1 MIGRI
6 LIREALG
13 LDSAERRQKAAM
25 RLAQAKATVNTQAT
39 SQALRDLKDAT
50 TERLAIETGREA

>member
-1 MIGRI
+1 VIGQR

-39 SQALRDLKDAT
+39 RQALRDLKDAT
-50 TERLAIETGREA
+50 TERLAIETGRAA

>member
-1 MIGRI
+1 MIAEP

-13 LDSAERRQKAAM
+13 LDSAERRQKAAL

-39 SQALRDLKDAT
+39 RKAFKELQDAT
-50 TERLAIETGREA
+50 TERLAIETGRA